1 MVKTHDLEKADRVEV
16 EKLKMDYDEN
26 STPLDKFRFF
36 KDKLAADIKDM
47 DMIMNQ
53 QFMKFKKEHTN

>member
-1 MVKTHDLEKADRVEV
+1 MVKKHNTDKADKEIVEQLQ
-16 EKLKMDYDEN
+16 EDYKEN
-26 STPLDKFRFF
+26 STPLEKFRFF

-47 DMIMNQ
+47 DQIMNQ